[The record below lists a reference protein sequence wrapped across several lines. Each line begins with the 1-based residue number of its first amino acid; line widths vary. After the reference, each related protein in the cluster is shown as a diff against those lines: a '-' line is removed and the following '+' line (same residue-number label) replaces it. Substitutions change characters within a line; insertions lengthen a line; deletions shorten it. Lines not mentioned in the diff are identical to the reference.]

1 MYFKHAYIYI
11 YFLWGGGRG
20 GIRNSHN
27 IKVQIS
33 VTVKCS
39 VMLFDNMLK
48 VSSVFLAFYI
58 LYSTYYLMAAFPAP
72 LSFYQ
77 TWHYNQDF

>member
-1 MYFKHAYIYI
+1 MHIYI
-11 YFLWGGGRG
+11 FFFLGGGEGRG

>member
-11 YFLWGGGRG
+11 FFVGGGRG